1 MFRVLFQDGH
11 CVPASQ
17 QKQNP
22 SIKALHNPSLMR
34 VDGCPP
40 ASHMPATFLQQK
52 FHHGSVA
59 ESGSVTKKTVQDP
72 EMENPQKNRKQ
83 NKNKTEN
90 RREQLPRISYEAQQ
104 I

>member
-1 MFRVLFQDGH
+1 
-11 CVPASQ
+11 
-17 QKQNP
+17 
-22 SIKALHNPSLMR
+22 
-34 VDGCPP
+34 
-40 ASHMPATFLQQK
+40 MPATFLQQK

-72 EMENPQKNRKQ
+72 EMENPQKNR
-83 NKNKTEN
+83 NKTEN